1 MRTPRRPD
9 GRHLLLLAAVAGA
22 LGTILVVAGRSG
34 TTSAAVPGAPVS
46 WQGLVGAPQRPNVV
60 VGQRML
66 VVLETPSLAD
76 RVAAAGGHATDREE
90 RRWTRAALAQQRLLF
105 SRMEVQGVRIQ
116 PEYTFTRVLS
126 GFSAALDPRAI
137 ALLERDDSVQGVYP
151 VRVAYPTALSTSSI
165 ERGGFADMLARMPGL
180 ALPGYDG
187 RGVTVALLDTG
198 VDRTHPFLRGSVLRG
213 IDVVDPTGDA
223 TPGANPDAPAQR
235 ERHGT
240 QLAGILVGA
249 NGSEILGGVAP
260 GASVLPIRVA
270 GWQPD
275 VRGRYGVYARTDQL
289 VAGLERAVDPNDDG
303 DAHDAVRIALLG
315 VAAPFAGF
323 ADDAAARAV
332 AGALRLQTLVVAPAG
347 NDGAAGPGFGSIAGP
362 GGAPAALT
370 VSAADTREAAATI
383 RVTLRSGLDVALDR
397 MLPLVG
403 AASEAPAGNLSVA
416 APALARPNV
425 SFDRLESF
433 FTRDGLSLVAG
444 RAALVP
450 AGDAPAAV
458 AENAARAG
466 AAAVLLYGSRL
477 PAGGIGVD
485 EHTAV
490 PVVGVPLAAAA
501 SVLNAVGRDA
511 DVGASFGTPQT
522 VANDADGTVATFA
535 STGLAFDGRV
545 KPDLV
550 APGVGVATADVG
562 TVDDGAPRYAT
573 INGSSAAAASVAGAA
588 AVLAQARPSL
598 HASALRS
605 LLVGS
610 AQPLEGETA
619 TSEGAGFVSLGAA
632 AAGELAVEPATLA
645 LGHASTARWARLR
658 KIVVTNVSSRKVR
671 VGIRIE
677 RDREGAAS
685 VRFVA
690 GPPRFELA
698 PGQAQAVLL
707 LVRVAST
714 PVGRAAAEGALRI
727 RANGGTPVRV
737 PWAVTF
743 GDPPKTLLGPLHL
756 RTDHFKPSDSAPAL
770 LTFQAG
776 RILGFGGRRQ
786 LQPLRQLELQLLRG
800 DGTELGTLAR
810 LRSLLPGRYA
820 FGLTGRSPAGNSL
833 GRGRYFL
840 RVIAYPEAPGPA
852 TRKQVPFWIE

>member
-1 MRTPRRPD
+1 
-9 GRHLLLLAAVAGA
+9 
-22 LGTILVVAGRSG
+22 
-34 TTSAAVPGAPVS
+34 
-46 WQGLVGAPQRPNVV
+46 
-60 VGQRML
+60 ML

-90 RRWTRAALAQQRLLF
+90 RKWTRAALAQQRLLF
-105 SRMEVQGVRIQ
+105 SRLELQGVRVQ

-137 ALLERDDSVQGVYP
+137 ALLERDDAVQGVYP
-151 VRVAYPTALSTSSI
+151 VRVAYPAAASSNSMDH
-165 ERGGFADMLARMPGL
+165 GGFAGALARMPGL

-198 VDRTHPFLRGSVLRG
+198 VDRTHPYLRGSILPG
-213 IDVVDPTGDA
+213 IDVVDRAGDA
-223 TPGANPDAPAQR
+223 TPGLNPDAPSQL

-240 QLAGILVGA
+240 ELAGIVVGA
-249 NGSEILGGVAP
+249 DGSGTLGGVAP

-275 VRGRYGVYARTDQL
+275 VRGRSGVYARTDQL

-347 NDGAAGPGFGSIAGP
+347 NDGAAGPGYGSISGP

-370 VSAADTREAAATI
+370 VGAADTREAAATM
-383 RVTLRSGLDVALDR
+383 RLSLRSGLDVVLDR
-397 MLPLVG
+397 TVPLVG
-403 AASEAPAGNLSVA
+403 ASSDAPAGNLRVA
-416 APALARPNV
+416 APALERPNV
-425 SFDRLESF
+425 TFDRLESF

-450 AGDAPAAV
+450 AGDAPSKV
-458 AENAARAG
+458 AENAAAAG
-466 AAAVLLYGSRL
+466 AAAVLLYGVPL
-477 PAGGIGVD
+477 PAGGIGLD
-485 EHTAV
+485 EQTAV

-501 SVLNAVGRDA
+501 RVLNALARDA
-511 DVGASFGTPQT
+511 DVGASLGTPQSAPNDAANT
-522 VANDADGTVATFA
+522 VAPFS

-550 APGVGVATADVG
+550 APGVGVATSDVG
-562 TVDDGAPRYAT
+562 LARDGSPRYAT
-573 INGSSAAAASVAGAA
+573 VNGSSAAAAAVAGAA
-588 AVLAQARPSL
+588 AVLAQARPAL
-598 HASALRS
+598 YASALRS

-610 AQPLEGETA
+610 AQPLVGETA

-645 LGHASTARWARLR
+645 LRHARSGRWSMLR
-658 KIVVTNVSSRKVR
+658 RIVVTNVSSRLLR
-671 VGIRIE
+671 VGIRIQ
-677 RDREGAAS
+677 RDSEGAAS
-685 VRFVA
+685 VRFAA
-690 GPPRFELA
+690 GPQRFELG
-698 PGQAQAVLL
+698 PGQAQEVLL
-707 LVRVAST
+707 RVRVASA
-714 PVGRAAAEGALRI
+714 PIGSAAAEGSLRV
-727 RANGGTPVRV
+727 RARGGTPVRV

-743 GDPPKTLLGPLHL
+743 GPAPKTLLGPLHL
-756 RTDHFKPSDSAPAL
+756 RPDHFKPSDSAPAL

-776 RILGFGGRRQ
+776 RILGFAGRRQ
-786 LQPLRQLELQLLRG
+786 LQPLESLELRLLRG
-800 DGTELGTLAR
+800 DGTDLGTLAR
-810 LRSLLPGRYA
+810 LRNLLPGRYA
-820 FGLTGRSPAGNSL
+820 FGLTGRSPAGNPL
-833 GRGRYFL
+833 GRGRYL
-840 RVIAYPEAPGPA
+840 VRVIADPEAPGPA
-852 TRKQVPFWIE
+852 TRKEVAFWIQ